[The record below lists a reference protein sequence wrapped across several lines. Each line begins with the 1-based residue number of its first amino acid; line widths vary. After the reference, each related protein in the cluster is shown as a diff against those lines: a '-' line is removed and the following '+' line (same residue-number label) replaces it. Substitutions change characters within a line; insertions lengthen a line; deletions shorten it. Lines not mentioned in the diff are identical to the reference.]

1 MFELTWFAAGAAT
14 AAVAAILW
22 RRRPPTG
29 VAPSHRAGAPPQ
41 RELEQAPTAT
51 PGVATAPPEPASRS
65 PVPSS
70 EPAAPLAAD
79 ARRFALSLAEELATL
94 VSGVE
99 GRAHSL
105 IECAPHR
112 AMLPSA
118 AEALLVAIQRLRTL
132 HNKLVA
138 FAQQGS
144 SRAGATEL
152 GELVAS
158 LTDELQQMQLGIE
171 VRWDPPPALP
181 RLAASRELVREAL
194 LFLCAALLR
203 AERGATRLSIEAEL
217 CLADPQPVVQ
227 LELALEW
234 VVERSGARI
243 DLGADVGF
251 SIEHDAAT
259 HLIRSQGGQV
269 EITHLPGRAARA
281 LIRLPAAVATTEGA
295 PLASPG
301 HAPLPP
307 AAGAT
312 TTEAVATPPV
322 VRHRYGGALLLEA
335 DPAIRAML
343 ANELKATGRAVFVCA
358 DGASAR
364 SFLAATPERF
374 ELLILDHQ
382 ARLEG
387 DDALGETIRSLSP
400 GLKVC
405 VLGAGKAQSGPNQQ
419 EAWPNLHRIHKPFGV
434 HELRQALA
442 SVLAG

>member
-1 MFELTWFAAGAAT
+1 MERAPTEPARPTAPTAAGASS
-14 AAVAAILW
+14 L
-22 RRRPPTG
+22 
-29 VAPSHRAGAPPQ
+29 
-41 RELEQAPTAT
+41 
-51 PGVATAPPEPASRS
+51 PEPPASA
-65 PVPSS
+65 PAPAFTN
-70 EPAAPLAAD
+70 AAPLAAD

-99 GRAHSL
+99 GRAHGL

-112 AMLPSA
+112 AMLPPA

-138 FAQQGS
+138 FGQQGS
-144 SRAGATEL
+144 SRAGATDL

-181 RLAASRELVREAL
+181 RLAASRDLVREAL

-217 CLADPQPVVQ
+217 CLADADPVVQ

-234 VVERSGARI
+234 VVERSGERA
-243 DLGADVGF
+243 DLGTDVGF

-259 HLIRSQGGQV
+259 HLIRSQGGEV

-281 LIRLPAAVATTEGA
+281 LIRLPAAVAAAEGSIPTSNDHATATSSPVATATE
-295 PLASPG
+295 P
-301 HAPLPP
+301 
-307 AAGAT
+307 
-312 TTEAVATPPV
+312 AVASLGP
-322 VRHRYGGALLLEA
+322 RHRYGGALLLEA
-335 DPAIRAML
+335 DPSIRAML

-364 SFLAATPERF
+364 SFLTATPERF

-405 VLGAGKAQSGPNQQ
+405 VLGAGKAQSGPNQR